1 MRKRIFTE
9 VQVANKIY
17 TTANIH
23 ENLINTGAILLE
35 YEPRS
40 KQLSKDI
47 MEVLKK
53 HNLIDAE
60 DERVRFDISI
70 DS

>member
-9 VQVANKIY
+9 IQVANKVY
-17 TTANIH
+17 THDGIH
-23 ENLINTGAILLE
+23 ETLSNTGAILLE
-35 YEPRS
+35 YVPRT

-47 MEVLKK
+47 IEVLKK
-53 HNLIDAE
+53 HGLIDAE
-60 DERVRFDISI
+60 DERVKFDITI

>member
-9 VQVANKIY
+9 VKTVNKSY
-17 TTANIH
+17 THDNIH

-47 MEVLKK
+47 MEVLIK
-53 HNLIDAE
+53 HNLIDNE
-60 DERVRFDISI
+60 DERVKFDITI

>member
-9 VQVANKIY
+9 VKVANKVY
-17 TTANIH
+17 THDNIH
-23 ENLINTGAILLE
+23 EVLSNTGAIQLE
-35 YEPRS
+35 YVPRS

-60 DERVRFDISI
+60 DERVKFDITI